1 VNHNR
6 LLREHGDVIGVK
18 TGYTKKCGRTL
29 VSAARRDGL
38 TLVAVTLCDGDD
50 WRDHR
55 AMLDY
60 GFELYGEETV
70 CRERELSFSVPVA
83 GGEKA
88 EVTLENREA
97 LTAVLS
103 KCHGEIS
110 TKTEIPRF
118 IYAGAKKGD
127 AVGRVRFFEG
137 GREIGSLTLYLS
149 EDAPKKAGKKRI
161 I

>member
-1 VNHNR
+1 
-6 LLREHGDVIGVK
+6 
-18 TGYTKKCGRTL
+18 
-29 VSAARRDGL
+29 
-38 TLVAVTLCDGDD
+38 
-50 WRDHR
+50 
-55 AMLDY
+55 MLDH

-149 EDAPKKAGKKRI
+149 EDAPKKAGKKGLFRNLQSG
-161 I
+161 